1 MLTCTVFPVIQPLK
15 NYFYHP
21 QVDLKWEAYNLQ
33 LFARNFHGETDI
45 KFPAVSAGLVSD
57 CVMIESWINGKV
69 VQDIFTELGAGF
81 IAVERKAEDA
91 IQAFSEEMVA
101 TKKKLAKVVLDMNMK
116 MFLRDNYVHGDLH
129 GGNLVCGHRLLSMRL
144 FSFRGRCAWTSPSLS
159 LLRIFAPHS

>member
-1 MLTCTVFPVIQPLK
+1 
-15 NYFYHP
+15 
-21 QVDLKWEAYNLQ
+21 LKWEAYNLQ

-91 IQAFSEEMVA
+91 IHAFSEEMVA

-129 GGNLVCGHRLLSMRL
+129 GGNLVCGRHHPLSMRL
-144 FSFRGRCAWTSPSLS
+144 IALNGPRALGLYFFPAHPSL
-159 LLRIFAPHS
+159 L